1 MSLLYLNNISL
12 RYAEQPLLD
21 EVELRINDQE
31 KIALIGRNGAG
42 KTTLLKLIAGE
53 VEADSGAI
61 TRNSDK
67 VAKMAQENPT
77 DLEQTVNAYLCSQ
90 QQLSPWAQPQTIE
103 RIISQLQLSAN
114 ATLSALSGGQLRRV
128 LLAAALVQEPDILLL
143 DEPTNH
149 MDLKTIQWLENFL
162 QRCQLTVILITHDR
176 VFMQQVANRIVEIDR
191 GKLRSCKGSYQQF
204 LKFRQQQLEAE
215 KTAAALFD
223 KRLSE
228 EEAWIRQGIKARRTR
243 NEGRVRALKKMRQQY
258 AERRQQQ
265 GQLKLQQHQLSSS
278 SKQVILADNI
288 SYHYQGKMI
297 FTDFST
303 IIHRQDRIG
312 IIGPNGCGKTTLIQC
327 LLGQL
332 QPTAGEVKLAQL
344 SVAYF
349 DQHRQQL
356 DKQLTPIDIV
366 GQGRQ
371 SVTINGK
378 DKHIISYLQDFLFS
392 PQQARAPITKLS
404 GGECNRLLLA
414 KLFTQPADLLVL
426 DEPTNDLDIESLELL
441 EEYLSEYPGTI
452 IVISHDRELLNNV
465 VTSTLVFKD
474 SVITQ
479 YAGGY
484 QDYLQQAQAAQTPS
498 KSVNKPTKS
507 ASKLSY
513 DERKELN
520 RLPTKLINSNK
531 KFKRKDK
538 F

>member
-191 GKLRSCKGSYQQF
+191 GKLRSC
-204 LKFRQQQLEAE
+204 
-215 KTAAALFD
+215 
-223 KRLSE
+223 
-228 EEAWIRQGIKARRTR
+228 
-243 NEGRVRALKKMRQQY
+243 
-258 AERRQQQ
+258 
-265 GQLKLQQHQLSSS
+265 
-278 SKQVILADNI
+278 
-288 SYHYQGKMI
+288 
-297 FTDFST
+297 
-303 IIHRQDRIG
+303 
-312 IIGPNGCGKTTLIQC
+312 
-327 LLGQL
+327 
-332 QPTAGEVKLAQL
+332 
-344 SVAYF
+344 
-349 DQHRQQL
+349 
-356 DKQLTPIDIV
+356 
-366 GQGRQ
+366 
-371 SVTINGK
+371 
-378 DKHIISYLQDFLFS
+378 
-392 PQQARAPITKLS
+392 
-404 GGECNRLLLA
+404 
-414 KLFTQPADLLVL
+414 
-426 DEPTNDLDIESLELL
+426 
-441 EEYLSEYPGTI
+441 
-452 IVISHDRELLNNV
+452 
-465 VTSTLVFKD
+465 
-474 SVITQ
+474 
-479 YAGGY
+479 
-484 QDYLQQAQAAQTPS
+484 
-498 KSVNKPTKS
+498 
-507 ASKLSY
+507 
-513 DERKELN
+513 
-520 RLPTKLINSNK
+520 
-531 KFKRKDK
+531 
-538 F
+538 